1 MQRTIIQST
10 LMLLAVLAISVSINA
25 QSSQQYS
32 ADIPFDFEA
41 RGKQHA
47 AGKYRLSPA
56 SVTASGAIVLRE
68 MKSGNGR
75 VLGVSRDPGTNNWDE
90 PGTLTF
96 VKVNGVYRLSEI
108 STATF
113 KLRMKDAKTADRDE
127 GNIAYADSVKIKLH

>member
-56 SVTASGAIVLRE
+56 SVNSPGAIVLRE
-68 MKSGNGR
+68 MKSGKGR
-75 VLGVSRDPGTNNWDE
+75 VLGITRDSGTNNWDQQ
-90 PGTLTF
+90 GTLTF
-96 VKVNGVYRLSEI
+96 VKVNGRYRLSEV

-113 KLRMKDAKTADRDE
+113 KLRMKDVKTEIPDE
-127 GNIAYADSVKIKLH
+127 GNIAYADAVKIKLH